1 MAHTSCILLAVL
13 SLGLLTSAH
22 LHEDL
27 AERYS
32 NFKLLSSPSYELY
45 WDVAGLA

>member
-1 MAHTSCILLAVL
+1 MAHSYCILLAVL

-22 LHEDL
+22 LYEDL

-32 NFKLLSSPSYELY
+32 NSKLLSQYILY
-45 WDVAGLA
+45 NDMLRN